1 MPVATGEPE
10 KVGIVPGVLLP
21 LTIGGVGVACCCP
34 WWFRIRKPA
43 KAVTPTIA
51 IDRIAI
57 TTTSILFVFI
67 NLHQSLYK
75 TDNRETL

>member
-10 KVGIVPGVLLP
+10 KVGKVPGVLVP
-21 LTIGGVGVACCCP
+21 LTIGVGVACCCP

-43 KAVTPTIA
+43 KAVTPTIT

-57 TTTSILFVFI
+57 TAISILFVFL

-75 TDNRETL
+75 TVTSETL

>member
-10 KVGIVPGVLLP
+10 KVGKVVGVLVP
-21 LTIGGVGVACCCP
+21 LTIGVGVACCP

-67 NLHQSLYK
+67 NLHQSLYR

>member
-10 KVGIVPGVLLP
+10 KVGKVPGVLP
-21 LTIGGVGVACCCP
+21 LTIDGVGVACCCP

-43 KAVTPTIA
+43 KAVTPMIT

-75 TDNRETL
+75 TDTRETL